1 MCHHCTNRGH
11 WEVSFI
17 SILRLLVGFVLL
29 DESILSRNVKF
40 WSSIC
45 NLFPGTC
52 LFNQLVKFNI
62 FTTKF
67 PLSSGFVCQRFL
79 PSGFLTPVLI
89 VIQSTDGWYK
99 MLCFSFFEISCL
111 SLEILVGGVGLWQGV
126 FAYISY
132 IYIKIYR

>member
-62 FTTKF
+62 FTTKI

-79 PSGFLTPVLI
+79 PPGFLTPVLI
-89 VIQSTDGWYK
+89 VIRQLMAGIRCYAFLFLKYLAFHCNFRRGCRSLAGSIPLHK
-99 MLCFSFFEISCL
+99 L
-111 SLEILVGGVGLWQGV
+111 SI
-126 FAYISY
+126 
-132 IYIKIYR
+132 

>member
-45 NLFPGTC
+45 KLFPGTC
-52 LFNQLVKFNI
+52 LFNLSSLSS
-62 FTTKF
+62 TF
-67 PLSSGFVCQRFL
+67 PLQDSIEQWFCLPKKPADIFRCNKTTSEEGVQKFHIDDMSLPRFRKY
-79 PSGFLTPVLI
+79 F
-89 VIQSTDGWYK
+89 
-99 MLCFSFFEISCL
+99 CL
-111 SLEILVGGVGLWQGV
+111 FKTNFPHGTANQKHNLD
-126 FAYISY
+126 
-132 IYIKIYR
+132 R